1 LYWPRASG
9 AYMRKFRRL
18 NQDPVVLA
26 ADVRIHTQV
35 PSCSAR
41 VSVDMIDRQCSISV
55 FWEEGII
62 VCAFEHSMAMY
73 ASH

>member
-1 LYWPRASG
+1 
-9 AYMRKFRRL
+9 MRKFRRL

-41 VSVDMIDRQCSISV
+41 VSVDVIDRQYSISV